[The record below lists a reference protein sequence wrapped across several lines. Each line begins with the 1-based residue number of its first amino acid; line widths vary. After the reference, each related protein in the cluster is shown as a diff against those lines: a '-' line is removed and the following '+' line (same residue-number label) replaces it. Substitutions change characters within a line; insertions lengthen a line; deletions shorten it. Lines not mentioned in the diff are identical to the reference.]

1 MLTLSTRNRY
11 PVRMPPLRPRPARKR
26 DGQYHHGDLR
36 RAMLQ
41 AAVRTIDSQGVDAVT
56 LRAVGASLGVS
67 RTALYRHFQNKSSLL
82 TAVAAEG
89 FTTLRELLLEAW
101 MGDDPSLEAFAAM
114 GRAYVRF
121 AIEHPAHYQVMFGGF
136 PIDDAC
142 KPELKDS
149 GTDAFMALVDALAA
163 LHQVGLVRKDDIQRQ
178 AAFVWA
184 TVHGISMLSI
194 DRQLGPDPADGLALA
209 EYAIRILLLGLA
221 PPGIAE
227 ETR

>member
-1 MLTLSTRNRY
+1 
-11 PVRMPPLRPRPARKR
+11 MPPLRPRPARKQE
-26 DGQYHHGDLR
+26 GQYHHGDLR

-41 AAVRTIDSQGVDAVT
+41 AAVRTIDRHGVEAVT

-101 MGDDPSLEAFAAM
+101 KGGGRGLKAFAAM

-121 AIEHPAHYQVMFGGF
+121 AIEHPAHYRVMFGGF

-142 KPELKDS
+142 EPELKDS
-149 GTDAFMALVDALAA
+149 GTNAFMALVDALAA
-163 LHQVGLVRKDDIQRQ
+163 LQQAGLVRKDDVQRQ

-194 DRQLGPDPADGLALA
+194 DRQLGPDPADGSALV
-209 EYAIRILLLGLA
+209 EYAIRMLMLGLG
-221 PPGIAE
+221 PPGVAE
-227 ETR
+227 KT